1 MDGTQQMIQEVCPC
15 RNYSADCGAMNEK
28 SLIGRPTECYIKNS
42 DNLSMGA
49 SFVALIEAVR
59 LDAALVEV
67 IRTIFVFTTGSTS
80 CQKARNCTYD
90 ANLK

>member
-42 DNLSMGA
+42 DNCD
-49 SFVALIEAVR
+49 VRTQAVR